1 MFKVEKTGKNTFKYL
16 TDCEKKHIG
25 YTKYLDED
33 TRHFKAVLTG
43 GLAEDMG
50 IEYSKETLRSLMCG
64 ELPEGAINNNYD
76 LKKGKNLIKVGK
88 NHQVGTDLLSAPP
101 KSVSMEFALAD
112 YEGKKKIVEAMR
124 ETDLEIQKFLAEKV
138 KPSCKRGEY
147 QDFDPSKT
155 KIMVATFTHYE
166 DRQIDP
172 HIHNHGILMNF
183 AEFTFNEVNEQGEMV
198 EVKKVLALN
207 TKEIFKNQLEMSA
220 IYDTILNGKLREKGF
235 KTEPATTSKGHQT
248 FRLCG
253 YTKEQEKRVSKR
265 GDEINAYI
273 EEQKKNGKHFAN
285 LTLAEAE
292 YNELAQRNTRDKK
305 EDLETEE
312 IWGAI
317 EAETKKA
324 MLNEGVEIK
333 DSIQITAINK
343 LEEFDM
349 VGFLEKNISN
359 TDAYISEDNLRKE
372 LAMALRFTGNYTN
385 YKDFSNEI
393 NKKIKS
399 MQDYSLLG
407 KNALVKSADGSYTK
421 LITYENEKK
430 AIDNLTN
437 LSKFRRNEDNARFEE
452 KKNLVLLEK
461 FIENFKKETKHEIND
476 GQEDACRLVAKNND
490 LTVIVGDAGTGKTT
504 SVIKF
509 AAEMHK
515 ANGAKVFGL
524 STQTLTAQAL
534 DEAGI
539 PKENC
544 LNTKQFLMQCYDKS
558 GRYNND
564 FIKNN
569 KNSVIIIDEA
579 GMVGAEDYRKITD
592 IATVTN
598 SKIIIVGDQ
607 KQLSAVS
614 YGDTFAAIQDKI
626 DTSLISRLEINTR
639 QVEGSSKEIA
649 EAYRDK
655 NIEKVFDLLKK
666 ENWLFVEKSKD
677 KAIERLVNNYFES
690 DIKSKI
696 IICGTNEEIDKVN
709 FECRTRVIQSE
720 IDKYSLDKNYKP
732 EYDFKNQHTITVS
745 RKIDKVTRR
754 TDLQFCSGDSI
765 VFLENKKDS
774 FKNGQIGKIKS
785 IKKRKESF
793 DIVVNVDG
801 NEIKFNT
808 NDYTS
813 FNHSFALS
821 SHKSQGKTFD
831 KTFLLGSP
839 MTTSNQSYVNG
850 SRHRK
855 EIELYISEDSVES
868 YKRNAVKN
876 QIKRTTIDDKSVE
889 EAYEEYMRASKSSI
903 VSPDYMYGELS
914 RENTRKNEENSISK
928 EEYSRIKNSSL
939 AMTPVG
945 VKILPRGLATMDG
958 LSNEVQSRNLE
969 NAAKISNTNGLLN
982 SIDVELKKRQEE
994 EYRRSQQNAMTL
1006 QKPTPYNSGRGMSR

>member
-1 MFKVEKTGKNTFKYL
+1 MFKIEKTGKNTFKYL

-25 YTKYLDED
+25 YQKYLDVD
-33 TRHFKAVLTG
+33 TKHFKAVLTG
-43 GLAEDMG
+43 GLADDMG
-50 IEYSKETLRSLMCG
+50 VEYSTETLRSLMLG
-64 ELPEGAINNNYD
+64 ELPEGAKNNNYN
-76 LKKGKNLIKVGK
+76 LKKGKNLIKISK

-101 KSVSMEFALAD
+101 KSVSMEFALSD

-138 KPSCKRGEY
+138 RPSCKRGEY

-183 AEFTFNEVNEQGEMV
+183 AEFTFNRVNEQGEMV
-198 EVKKVLALN
+198 EEKKVLALN

-220 IYDTILNGKLREKGF
+220 IYDTILNGKLREKGY
-235 KTEPATTSKGHQT
+235 KTEYAETSEGHKT
-248 FRLCG
+248 FRLSG

-292 YNELAQRNTRDKK
+292 FKELAQRNTREQKQ
-305 EDLETEE
+305 DLSTEE
-312 IWGAI
+312 IW
-317 EAETKKA
+317 ETIKLETEKA
-324 MLNEGVEIK
+324 MPTDEIAYK
-333 DSIQITAINK
+333 NK
-343 LEEFDM
+343 VQKLGENLKENFDM
-349 VGFLEKNISN
+349 VEFLKKNISN
-359 TDAYISEDNLRKE
+359 TNTYVSEADLRKE
-372 LAMALRFTGNYTN
+372 LAMVLRFTGNYTN
-385 YKDFSNEI
+385 YEDFKNEI
-393 NKKIKS
+393 NKKIELMKNPIIC
-399 MQDYSLLG
+399 G
-407 KNALVKSADGSYTK
+407 KNALVQSSDGSYTK
-421 LITYENEKK
+421 LITYENERK
-430 AIDNLTN
+430 AIDNLIS
-437 LSKFRRNEDNARFEE
+437 LSKERRSEEEVMLEE
-452 KKNLVLLEK
+452 KKNLVLLDK
-461 FIENFKKETKHEIND
+461 FIDNFKKETKHEVND

-509 AAEMHK
+509 AAEMNK
-515 ANGAKVFGL
+515 ANGVKVFGL

-539 PKENC
+539 PKNNC
-544 LNTKQFLMQCYDKS
+544 LNTKQFLKQCYDEQ

-564 FIKNN
+564 FIN
-569 KNSVIIIDEA
+569 KNRNSLIIIDEA

-592 IATVTN
+592 IAKVTN
-598 SKIIIVGDQ
+598 SKILIVGDQ

-614 YGDTFAAIQDKI
+614 YGDTFAQIQENI
-626 DTSLISRLEINTR
+626 DNSLISRLSINTR
-639 QVEGSSKEIA
+639 QKEGAPKIIA

-655 NIEKVFDLLKK
+655 DINKVFEVLKEEK
-666 ENWLFVEKSKD
+666 WLEVGKTSEEVINKLVDDYFNDKD
-677 KAIERLVNNYFES
+677 S
-690 DIKSKI
+690 SKI
-696 IICGTNEEIDKVN
+696 IICGTNAEIDLVN
-709 FECRTRVIQSE
+709 FECRTRVIQNE
-720 IDKYSLDKNYKP
+720 IDKSSIDKNYKP

-745 RKIDKVTRR
+745 RKIDNITRR
-754 TDLQFCSGDSI
+754 NDLQFCAGDNI
-765 VFLENKKDS
+765 VFLENKKNS
-774 FKNGQIGKIKS
+774 FNNGDIGKIKS
-785 IKKRKESF
+785 IKKKKESF
-793 DIVVNVDG
+793 EIVVNVAGKDV
-801 NEIKFNT
+801 KFNT
-808 NDYTS
+808 DDYS
-813 FNHSFALS
+813 AFNHSFALS
-821 SHKSQGKTFD
+821 SHKSQGKTFNN
-831 KTFLLGSP
+831 TYHLGSSN
-839 MTTSNQSYVNG
+839 TTSNKSYVDG
-850 SRHRK
+850 SRHRNQYK
-855 EIELYISEDSVES
+855 LYIDEKSIDGF
-868 YKRNAVKN
+868 KRNAVKN
-876 QIKRTTIDDKSVE
+876 QIKRTTLGDKTIE
-889 EAYEEYMRASKSSI
+889 AAYEEYMRASKSSI

-939 AMTPVG
+939 AMAPVG

-982 SIDVELKKRQEE
+982 SIDVELKQRQEE